1 MSVLMRRA
9 KLSDLDAIMHL
20 ERETFADDAWPEEAM
35 RREIESP
42 HGYYLVA
49 VDEPI
54 TASDAAADSP
64 GPALRGYAGLLA
76 PSGSEQGDIQTIAVD
91 PSSRGMGL
99 GRGLMHALITAARR
113 RHIAELFLEV
123 RADNPIARA
132 LYDSLGFEQIG
143 VRPRYYRGGVDA
155 VLMRLEVK
163 PAVTRP
169 ADAAGAAGGAGA
181 AGAGDTS
188 REDAR

>member
-1 MSVLMRRA
+1 MRRA
-9 KLSDLDAIMHL
+9 QLSDLDAIMRL
-20 ERETFADDAWPEEAM
+20 ERETFTDDAWSEDAM

-42 HGYYLVA
+42 NGYYLVA

-54 TASDAAADSP
+54 TASEAATDAP
-64 GPALRGYAGLLA
+64 GPALLGYAGLLA

-91 PSSRGMGL
+91 PASRGMGL

-113 RHIAELFLEV
+113 RHMAEVFLEV

-132 LYDSLGFEQIG
+132 LYDSLGFEEIG
-143 VRPRYYRGGVDA
+143 VRPRYYRNGVDA
-155 VLMRLEVK
+155 VVMRLVV
-163 PAVTRP
+163 PTAVTRP
-169 ADAAGAAGGAGA
+169 ADEPGRRPASGRPDA
-181 AGAGDTS
+181 